1 MGKFTIS
8 CIAAAA
14 LSFAAFAVVVP
25 TGSQAQTAAAP
36 APCGPVAYSAADQK
50 YSGVPCTPQA
60 QKTDAAGQPCGPVAY
75 SAADQRYAGVP
86 CASTPPKA
94 EAGKTAPCGP
104 VAYSAADQRTV
115 VPCPQ

>member
-8 CIAAAA
+8 CIAASV
-14 LSFAAFAVVVP
+14 LSFAALALVVP

-94 EAGKTAPCGP
+94 EAKNAFYRVHYELTLR
-104 VAYSAADQRTV
+104 D
-115 VPCPQ
+115 